1 MEPTDH
7 RFVCPSC
14 GQGRVSDRIIEPTP
28 LVCGSHSDAVV
39 SRIRQVTLPETG
51 DNIVVRQES
60 DIGTRSNVAFQGI
73 LQSDLLGSQERRRV
87 SPSIRLEI
95 PKSTCLQRE
104 IQDDHS
110 QGCVQCI
117 AQRGLGSKHRPQRCL
132 LPCAHTQEVQTPATV
147 RRSRKR
153 RAPSFRIPSS
163 TVRSNFGAKGVY
175 KGNIAL
181 RSSRAH
187 ACCGSSTVSGRL
199 AAEEPKQDTIGSA
212 NKLVGRHHSPG
223 GIPTQRREISTST
236 HSAIDTHRCRISSR
250 FRSDVSTDGP
260 SSSVRRTDFRPI
272 EPPSIDSLLLAVP
285 PRTTELSNRCD
296 SLREVAS
303 QTTTTLHASSLGS
316 CIEEPEGADSCKAR
330 SVRPP
335 SEVVARQ
342 KVYTGGHVAGH
353 TRRPSE
359 PVHGR
364 FRVRVGS
371 SPGRSPSEWTMVDEG
386 DLAPHQSPGDAGRTE
401 CLVSLQGA
409 VDRHDSTTHVRQR
422 IRRLVPKETGRHGVC
437 AALSPSAGSSS
448 PGTRCT
454 DHLAGQT
461 HSGRK
466 ECLSR
471 PSLQD
476 EQSGSH
482 RVDSIPIG
490 GRFTVHH
497 MGQAQ
502 CGPVCHPDEQQVTRV
517 CIPRGR
523 SIGVGCRRHV
533 DLVERDVCVRISP
546 VRDAGAGTREG
557 TERSPMRDD
566 LNRPQMAQSVLVR
579 QTDGVAGRLS
589 FGPSPEGRPAD
600 PTPQPPQ
607 TSVTSSS
614 VPSRLEAVQRSLQER
629 GFSQAAAEQISR
641 GRRQSSRAVYDSKWR
656 IFAGWCAEKSVDP
669 FQVTIPQLADFF
681 VYLFQVKR
689 LNPRTIKGYRSAISS
704 TISSHGSTTVLST
717 SPELSSLIRSFQ
729 IERPPQRK
737 IAPQWNLSLVLQALL
752 KPPFEPISRCDLKS
766 LTLKTVFLVA
776 LASGRR
782 RSELHALCFDSHHFR
797 QNQDQTLVTLYPAL
811 DFVAKNQVL
820 DSVADP
826 VKLKV
831 FTSVGPED
839 TDRKLCPVR
848 ALLQYRKATSA
859 PECRK
864 GVRNC
869 SFPTS
874 PPFVRKLNEPH
885 FRIGLSR

>member
-14 GQGRVSDRIIEPTP
+14 GQGRVPDRIIEPTP

-51 DNIVVRQES
+51 DNIIVRQES
-60 DIGTRSNVAFQGI
+60 DIGARSNVAFQGI

-95 PKSTCLQRE
+95 PKSTCLQGE

-110 QGCVQCI
+110 QGSVQCI
-117 AQRGLGSKHRPQRCL
+117 AQRGLGSKHRSQRCL
-132 LPCAHTQEVQTPATV
+132 LPCPHTQEVQTPATV

-163 TVRSNFGAKGVY
+163 TVRSNFCAKGVY

-187 ACCGSSTVSGRL
+187 ACCGASTVSGRL
-199 AAEEPKQDTIGSA
+199 AAEEPKQDIIGSA
-212 NKLVGRHHSPG
+212 NELVGRHHSLG
-223 GIPTQRREISTST
+223 GVHTQRREISTST
-236 HSAIDTHRCRISSR
+236 HSATDTHRCRISSR
-250 FRSDVSTDGP
+250 FRSDVSMMDRVRRFEGRISVLLNLRVSTAFFWLSLLGLL
-260 SSSVRRTDFRPI
+260 SSVTDVIPLKGGCI
-272 EPPSIDSLLLAVP
+272 SDHYNS
-285 PRTTELSNRCD
+285 
-296 SLREVAS
+296 
-303 QTTTTLHASSLGS
+303 SSLGS
-316 CIEEPEGADSCKAR
+316 CIEESEGADSCEAR

-335 SEVVARQ
+335 SAVVARQ

-353 TRRPSE
+353 TRHPSAS
-359 PVHGR
+359 VHR
-364 FRVRVGS
+364 CFRVGVGS
-371 SPGRSPSEWTMVDEG
+371 SSGHSPSEWTMVDEG

-401 CLVSLQGA
+401 RLVSLQGS
-409 VDRHDSTTHVRQR
+409 VDWYDSTTHVRQR
-422 IRRLVPKETGRHGVC
+422 IRRLLHTETGRHGVC
-437 AALSPSAGSSS
+437 ASLSPSAGGSS
-448 PGTRCT
+448 PGT
-454 DHLAGQT
+454 GQT
-461 HSGRK
+461 HSRRK

-476 EQSGSH
+476 EQCGSH
-482 RVDSIPIG
+482 RVDSTPIG
-490 GRFTVHH
+490 GGFTMHH
-497 MGQAQ
+497 MGQTQ

-517 CIPRGR
+517 CIPHGR

-533 DLVERDVCVRISP
+533 NLMERDVC
-546 VRDAGAGTREG
+546 VRDAGAGTQEG
-557 TERSPMRDD
+557 TERSLMRDD

-607 TSVTSSS
+607 TSVTPSS

-704 TISSHGSTTVLST
+704 TISSHGSTTELST

-729 IERPPQRK
+729 LDRPPQRK

-782 RSELHALCFDSHHFR
+782 RSELHALF
-797 QNQDQTLVTLYPAL
+797 
-811 DFVAKNQVL
+811 
-820 DSVADP
+820 
-826 VKLKV
+826 
-831 FTSVGPED
+831 
-839 TDRKLCPVR
+839 
-848 ALLQYRKATSA
+848 
-859 PECRK
+859 
-864 GVRNC
+864 
-869 SFPTS
+869 
-874 PPFVRKLNEPH
+874 
-885 FRIGLSR
+885 

>member
-1 MEPTDH
+1 MHAVGLLQYLDDWLLRSPNRTLLAQQTSWLVD
-7 RFVCPSC
+7 
-14 GQGRVSDRIIEPTP
+14 II
-28 LVCGSHSDAVV
+28 
-39 SRIRQVTLPETG
+39 
-51 DNIVVRQES
+51 
-60 DIGTRSNVAFQGI
+60 
-73 LQSDLLGSQERRRV
+73 RRV
-87 SPSIRLEI
+87 GFLLNVE
-95 PKSTCLQRE
+95 KSQ
-104 IQDDHS
+104 
-110 QGCVQCI
+110 
-117 AQRGLGSKHRPQRCL
+117 
-132 LPCAHTQEVQTPATV
+132 
-147 RRSRKR
+147 
-153 RAPSFRIPSS
+153 
-163 TVRSNFGAKGVY
+163 
-175 KGNIAL
+175 
-181 RSSRAH
+181 
-187 ACCGSSTVSGRL
+187 
-199 AAEEPKQDTIGSA
+199 
-212 NKLVGRHHSPG
+212 LV
-223 GIPTQRREISTST
+223 PTQRLIHIGVEYHLDLGLMFPPMDRV
-236 HSAIDTHRCRISSR
+236 HRFEGRISVLLNLR
-250 FRSDVSTDGP
+250 VSTAFFWLSLLGLL
-260 SSSVRRTDFRPI
+260 SSVTDVIPLGRLHLR
-272 EPPSIDSLLLAVP
+272 LLQLYMLAHWAPASKNLKALIPVKHD
-285 PRTTELSNRCD
+285 LLD
-296 SLREVAS
+296 HHLR
-303 QTTTTLHASSLGS
+303 
-316 CIEEPEGADSCKAR
+316 
-330 SVRPP
+330 
-335 SEVVARQ
+335 VARQ

-364 FRVRVGS
+364 FRVGVGS

-466 ECLSR
+466 ECHSR

-482 RVDSIPIG
+482 RVDSTPIG
-490 GRFTVHH
+490 GGFTVHH

-517 CIPRGR
+517 CIPHGR

-546 VRDAGAGTREG
+546 VRDAWAGTREG

-704 TISSHGSTTVLST
+704 TISSHGSTTELST
-717 SPELSSLIRSFQ
+717 
-729 IERPPQRK
+729 
-737 IAPQWNLSLVLQALL
+737 
-752 KPPFEPISRCDLKS
+752 
-766 LTLKTVFLVA
+766 
-776 LASGRR
+776 
-782 RSELHALCFDSHHFR
+782 
-797 QNQDQTLVTLYPAL
+797 
-811 DFVAKNQVL
+811 
-820 DSVADP
+820 
-826 VKLKV
+826 
-831 FTSVGPED
+831 
-839 TDRKLCPVR
+839 
-848 ALLQYRKATSA
+848 
-859 PECRK
+859 
-864 GVRNC
+864 
-869 SFPTS
+869 
-874 PPFVRKLNEPH
+874 
-885 FRIGLSR
+885 